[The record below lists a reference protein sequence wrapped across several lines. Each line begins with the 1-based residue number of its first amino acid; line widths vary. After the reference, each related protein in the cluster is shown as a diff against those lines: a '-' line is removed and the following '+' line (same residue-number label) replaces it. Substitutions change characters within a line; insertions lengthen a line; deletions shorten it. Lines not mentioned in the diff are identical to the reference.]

1 MASDAVGMNFLIAFG
16 GSSLAGFLSGYA
28 LNKALKI
35 IAFAFGLFFAGL
47 AYLQYSK
54 NISVNWD
61 QISNRTQEIAVQ
73 AANKTSDIIHQIGAS
88 TNNTVDNGGIG
99 IGAATVGFVI
109 GFGLGVKKG

>member
-28 LNKALKI
+28 LKKALKI
-35 IAFAFGLFFAGL
+35 IAFVVGLFFAAL

-54 NISVNWD
+54 SISVNWD
-61 QISNRTQEIAVQ
+61 QISNQTQEIAVQ
-73 AANKTSDIIHQIGAS
+73 AANKTNDIIHQIGAS
-88 TNNTVDNGGIG
+88 TNNVDNGGIG
-99 IGAATVGFVI
+99 IGTATIGFVV